1 MQTTTKLSDKITIVV
16 PCKNEENYIHHL
28 LNSLRAQ
35 NIGDT
40 RIIIADCSSD
50 NTRQVI
56 QDNSSGLNVEIID
69 GGPVSVAKNNGARL
83 VTTPYI
89 LFIDAD
95 VRFFKNTV
103 IQDAVDKIQ
112 SKNLDLV
119 GLNIKCYDRDMRA
132 MVGFALFNTINH
144 TLKFFSPFAVGAFM
158 LTRKDKFDEFGGF
171 PEQFATSEDYFLSR
185 KYSPRKFKIVRHHFG
200 QDSRRFKKMGYLG
213 MGKYLIKNFINR
225 NNKKYWDSLDSS
237 KYWS

>member
-1 MQTTTKLSDKITIVV
+1 MQKTISDKITIVV

-28 LNSLRAQ
+28 LDSLRAQ
-35 NIGDT
+35 NIGTT
-40 RIIIADCSSD
+40 RIIIADCSTD
-50 NTRQVI
+50 RTRQVI
-56 QDNSSGLNVEIID
+56 QDNSLGLNVEIID

-132 MVGFALFNTINH
+132 IVGFTLFNTINH

-185 KYSPRKFKIVRHHFG
+185 KYNPRKFRIVRHHFG